1 MSRKATEFQAGSGR
15 AEPRYT
21 RLPPHSQAMP
31 RPRPPGPSG
40 AERGERA
47 SKGEC
52 SGSCASARRI
62 RACAMIV
69 GRPRRH
75 GRRGGRSSAC
85 VVSICSAPKSAAD
98 PPRTAFLPPGNRSI
112 SPAAFFGAHVGK
124 PGRTAASA
132 PILVAAPGRLSL
144 MNGRP
149 SRSCGQFAQTT
160 KKHAQALAGYAL
172 RAAAAEVADHC

>member
-15 AEPRYT
+15 AEPRYFG
-21 RLPPHSQAMP
+21 PPSFTSHAG
-31 RPRPPGPSG
+31 GPSG
-40 AERGERA
+40 AERGA

-112 SPAAFFGAHVGK
+112 SPAAFFGAHVGE
-124 PGRTAASA
+124 PARIAVSA
-132 PILVAAPGRLSL
+132 PILVAAPGRLWM

-160 KKHAQALAGYAL
+160 KKHAQTLAGYAL
-172 RAAAAEVADHC
+172 RGAAEVADH